1 MRPSTE
7 TTDRWVMSPHS
18 APTSTDCYR
27 QRPRKHSIS
36 EPAFRS
42 GRAASGSRS
51 RTIPAQSAR
60 LIAPRDTHAPGLGT
74 KRELGRFSWWGKGF
88 VDHVFNNRALM
99 VRTLVQNAA
108 ERGTPRNQ
116 AQPGLWPEGAQLPG
130 RSRASRISSATRK
143 RQGLRAHAPPQKDLR
158 GRFHRRRPRRVRRRP
173 NSNRRRPAWE
183 DLSTLAICFS
193 APHQSAS
200 YEASMMQRDGR
211 GEAVLMP
218 LGDRFGDPIS
228 ESAAL
233 RATFLERPESL
244 ASCSR
249 APRDCGARSTTV
261 ASLGILR

>member
-1 MRPSTE
+1 
-7 TTDRWVMSPHS
+7 MSPHS

-130 RSRASRISSATRK
+130 RSRASRLSSATRK

-158 GRFHRRRPRRVRRRP
+158 ADSTGAAPAAFAADRIRTGDVQLGKTYLHSPSVSVRLINQRVTKHR
-173 NSNRRRPAWE
+173 
-183 DLSTLAICFS
+183 
-193 APHQSAS
+193 
-200 YEASMMQRDGR
+200 
-211 GEAVLMP
+211 
-218 LGDRFGDPIS
+218 
-228 ESAAL
+228 
-233 RATFLERPESL
+233 
-244 ASCSR
+244 
-249 APRDCGARSTTV
+249 
-261 ASLGILR
+261 